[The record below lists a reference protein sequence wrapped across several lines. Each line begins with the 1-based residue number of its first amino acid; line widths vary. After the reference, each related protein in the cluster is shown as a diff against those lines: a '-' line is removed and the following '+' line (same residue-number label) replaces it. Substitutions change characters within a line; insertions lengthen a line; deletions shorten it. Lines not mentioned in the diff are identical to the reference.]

1 MNNFLLF
8 FFSVN
13 MYAVYEQGVNY
24 IQNKIP
30 LTQYTSTKIQLKSEY
45 DRRQRTA
52 QEPILASKYILILI
66 QRFIVFNYIDCTCSV
81 NK

>member
-30 LTQYTSTKIQLKSEY
+30 LTQYTSTKI
-45 DRRQRTA
+45 
-52 QEPILASKYILILI
+52 
-66 QRFIVFNYIDCTCSV
+66 
-81 NK
+81 